1 MVHIIPK
8 SGFARTYLIEEDEN
22 IMAVDVG
29 SIGAAQEI
37 EAYCSDV
44 LQKSTQGIRFIIST
58 HFHIDHIG
66 GIGTL
71 LRKCSLETLVLFH
84 PFVQEYLAGSRE
96 LPPMENWVNGLVPT
110 ALASLSNIKK
120 PSDCTPETLSGIPPS
135 ALRPPMRVAQHA
147 QGSGQRLEAI
157 KNHDHLPY
165 ESHIRYFDAGRLPRY
180 QIGFGDWEVIVT
192 PGHTEDSVSLY
203 SNTTKELICGDLI
216 IGDFDG
222 TGFLN
227 NFCQDEKQIQ
237 ETFQMLKENI
247 RPVVIYPGHG
257 GIIKDAENA
266 FRKVRCAEPIDKL
279 RTGFIE
285 GRCPEPVE
293 GRTFPI

>member
-8 SGFARTYLIEEDEN
+8 SGFARTYLIEEEKN

-29 SIGAAQEI
+29 SIGAAHEI
-37 EAYCSDV
+37 ETYCTDV
-44 LQKSTQGIRFIIST
+44 LQKSAQGIRFIIST

-71 LRKCSLETLVLFH
+71 LRKCSPETLVLFH
-84 PFVQEYLAGSRE
+84 PFVQEYIAGSRE
-96 LPPMENWVNGLVPT
+96 LPPMKNWVNGLVPT

-120 PSDCTPETLSGIPPS
+120 PSDYTPETLSGIPPS
-135 ALRPPMRVAQHA
+135 T
-147 QGSGQRLEAI
+147 GSGQCLDATKILDR
-157 KNHDHLPY
+157 LPY
-165 ESHIRYFDAGRLPRY
+165 ESSIRYFDAGRLLRY
-180 QIGFGDWEVIVT
+180 QIGFGDWEVIAT

-216 IGDFDG
+216 IGDSGG

-227 NFCQDEKQIQ
+227 NFCQDQSLIQ

-247 RPVVIYPGHG
+247 RPRVIYPGHG
-257 GIIKDAENA
+257 DIITDAENA
-266 FRKVRCAEPIDKL
+266 FRKVRCADV
-279 RTGFIE
+279 
-285 GRCPEPVE
+285 VE

>member
-8 SGFARTYLIEEDEN
+8 SGFARTYLIEEDKN

-29 SIGAAQEI
+29 SIGAAHEI

-44 LQKSTQGIRFIIST
+44 LQKSTQDIRFIIST

-71 LRKCSLETLVLFH
+71 LRKCSPETQVLFH
-84 PFVQEYLAGSRE
+84 PFVREYLAGSRE
-96 LPPMENWVNGLVPT
+96 LPPMKNWVNGLVPT

-120 PSDCTPETLSGIPPS
+120 PSDFAPETLSGIPVMGMDGLS
-135 ALRPPMRVAQHA
+135 R
-147 QGSGQRLEAI
+147 
-157 KNHDHLPY
+157 LPY
-165 ESHIRYFDAGRLPRY
+165 ESHIRYFDAGRLLRY
-180 QIGFGDWEVIVT
+180 QIGFGDWEVIAT

-216 IGDFDG
+216 IGDSDG

-227 NFCQDEKQIQ
+227 NFCQDEKLILA
-237 ETFQMLKENI
+237 TFVMLNKNI
-247 RPVVIYPGHG
+247 SPKIIYPGHG
-257 GIIKDAENA
+257 NIITDDENA
-266 FRKVRCAEPIDKL
+266 FRKVRCAGLAEV
-279 RTGFIE
+279 
-285 GRCPEPVE
+285 RCLSPEPAAPPAWVVE
-293 GRTFPI
+293 GPKGGALSQSKGGRFRHD